1 MTDDPRITNIQR
13 YSDYLDQ
20 ANDVLQQLIVAS
32 SSKPFF
38 NLRVPNPIVHFEHE
52 PVLQIGSTLVPA
64 HLCQAVKERIYFIL
78 SCADDWQLLFEV
90 LFSFLDFKSKH
101 DVVIKI
107 FMKEI
112 TQATKLHLQDL
123 LRSQVLRKEYRDAPD
138 EALFWVFK
146 SHLTAYMLLHCY
158 GLVTP
163 SSLICFLRSYGRCFR
178 SVKLPNWLR
187 KSIPFVLPELS
198 WLIFNQRIDTAPNT
212 IKKVLQR
219 TLNDGKLAA
228 QTFEQV
234 LDSQRHGYRLRD
246 FLKAFRITS
255 AVNFFRQHFRHIEV
269 NQHFDF
275 VLAAQV
281 LTLLPRHYWPK
292 TANDIDVFLQDVCF
306 CSLKN
311 HLSATRVAIVVLLKI
326 KAGVTLQNAL
336 LMMTQNLF
344 VISKCYSH
352 FDAVE
357 IENKLLTHA
366 KTAHKEQ
373 LSFKGY
379 LEDYAGYNLSKGIV
393 THGTLNGFGLELQH
407 LTIRG
412 MRSTAL
418 QLQNCLVSR
427 IANAATGLCAYFE
440 LLDLAD
446 TREKYIVE
454 ISIGFGSDGQNA
466 LLTELKNAANE
477 DRYSRSLLFRL
488 KALIASLRYEL
499 LPLDIDDELR
509 AALFN
514 IDSRQSSML

>member
-1 MTDDPRITNIQR
+1 MTNDPRIRNIQR

-20 ANDVLQQLIVAS
+20 ANDVLHQLIVAS
-32 SSKPFF
+32 SSQRFF
-38 NLRVPNPIVHFEHE
+38 NLRVPNPIVFFQHE
-52 PVLQIGSTLVPA
+52 PVVRVGCALLPA
-64 HLCQAVKERIYFIL
+64 DLCQAVKKRIWFML
-78 SCADDWQLLFEV
+78 SSEDDWQLLFEV
-90 LFSFLDFKSKH
+90 LFSFLDLKSKH
-101 DVVIKI
+101 EVIIKI
-107 FMKEI
+107 FMKEL
-112 TQATKLHLQDL
+112 TPDTKQQLQEL
-123 LRSQVLRKEYRDAPD
+123 LRSQVLRNEYRDAPD

-178 SVKLPNWLR
+178 SVRIPNWLC

-212 IKKVLQR
+212 IKKLLQQ
-219 TLNDGKLAA
+219 TLNDDKFAA

-234 LDSQRHGYRLRD
+234 LDSQRPDGSRLRD
-246 FLKAFRITS
+246 FLKALGITA
-255 AVNFFRQHFRHIEV
+255 AVNFFRQHFRHIEI
-269 NQHFDF
+269 NHHFDF

-306 CSLKN
+306 CSLKSQ
-311 HLSATRVAIVVLLKI
+311 LSATRIAIVVLLKV

-336 LMMTQNLF
+336 LMMIQNLLL
-344 VISKCYSH
+344 ISKCYSH
-352 FDAVE
+352 FDAIE
-357 IENKLLTHA
+357 LENKFLAHT

-373 LSFKGY
+373 LSLKGH
-379 LEDYAGYNLSKGIV
+379 LDKYAGYKLRNGIV
-393 THGTLNGFGLELQH
+393 THGSLCGFGLELQN
-407 LTIRG
+407 LSVRS
-412 MRSTAL
+412 MCSTAL
-418 QLQNCLVSR
+418 LLQNCLVSR

-454 ISIGFGSDGQNA
+454 ISIGLGSDGQNA
-466 LLTELKNAANE
+466 LLTELKDAANE

-488 KALIASLRYEL
+488 KALIASLRYEF
-499 LPLDIDDELR
+499 LPLDIHDELR

-514 IDSRQSSML
+514 IDSRQS